1 MKRSVFGL
9 VWAALSIALVA
20 CVLGGCA
27 AGASSVEA
35 EDAVVPAGP
44 GAVGLFVTRWALRG
58 PAAVERVF
66 DDAAL
71 LGVTD
76 VYVQVRGRAD
86 AAHLSRFEPRM
97 EHLAD
102 FGAQA
107 GSGFDALEVAVAA
120 GRARGMRVH
129 AWVNVLTMWRGVEPP
144 GDSDH
149 LWNAQPSWRLSDGL
163 GRHEPL
169 NERYV
174 MFNPVL
180 TNVHDHL
187 AEVVGEIARYD
198 VSGVVLDWLW
208 LPESRASG
216 DRLWPGDALSVEMYG
231 AETRRGRPG
240 SAKERARYREWVG
253 DRITMLARR
262 LSAAAGA
269 RDVSVVVWGGPERS
283 RARLAAA
290 DDWAMQGVADRV
302 MCFARSDAEADA
314 WRDVVG
320 AERVERVVMVGRDGD
335 AAAVGGVPAES
346 DVALFAYGSLFESA
360 DPMQPRERAGRE
372 ARRDSI
378 SAALANRVPTVEQP

>member
-1 MKRSVFGL
+1 MDG
-9 VWAALSIALVA
+9 ADVA
-20 CVLGGCA
+20 E
-27 AGASSVEA
+27 AGVE
-35 EDAVVPAGP
+35 P
-44 GAVGLFVTRWALRG
+44 GAVGLFVTRWALLR
-58 PAAVERVF
+58 PASVQSVF
-66 DDAAL
+66 EDAAL

-86 AAHLSRFEPRM
+86 AAHLSRLEPRM
-97 EHLAD
+97 EHLAAVD
-102 FGAQA
+102 
-107 GSGFDALEVAVAA
+107 SEFDALEAAVVA
-120 GRARGMRVH
+120 GRSRGIRVH
-129 AWVNVLTMWRGVEPP
+129 AWVNVLTLWRGDEAP
-144 GDSDH
+144 GDPDH

-169 NERYV
+169 NARSV
-174 MFNPVL
+174 MSYPVL
-180 TNVHDHL
+180 TFVQDLL
-187 AEVVGEIARYD
+187 ADVVGEIAQSV

-216 DRLWPGDALSVEMYG
+216 DRLWPGDALSVEMYN

-269 RDVSVVVWGGPERS
+269 RDVSVVVWGGPDRS

-290 DDWAMQGVADRV
+290 DAWALQGVADRV
-302 MCFARSDAEADA
+302 LCFARDECVASA

-335 AAAVGGVPAES
+335 VAAVRGVPVEA
-346 DVALFAYGSLFESA
+346 DLALFAYGSLFDSA
-360 DPMQPRERAGRE
+360 DPMQPRDRDGRE